1 MTLPPDDDA
10 AWAPLARHWHIRP
23 DTIYLNHGSFG
34 PPPAAVRE
42 VRRRWL
48 AAADEQPMDYF
59 VRQLEPA
66 WLAARDRLAR
76 FVGTSG
82 GNLIFV
88 ENATAAMNILADSLP
103 LAAGDE
109 VLLTDHEYGAVQRIW
124 QRACQRAAAT
134 AKTVVLPLPFRTA
147 DETVRA
153 FFTAASDRT
162 RLVVVSHVTSPTA
175 VVLPVQAI
183 CDEARRRGI
192 GIAID
197 GPHAVA
203 QIPLA
208 IDPLGCDFY
217 TASCHKWLSAPF
229 GSGFLYVAPR
239 HQSLV
244 RPPVLSWGRIPPTR
258 IEAWSDEFVWA
269 GTRDSS
275 AYLAVPAAIALLEG
289 IGLDAFRAR
298 THWLARYARQRLVEL
313 TGLEPIVPDDPV
325 WYGSM
330 AHVPLPPLSG
340 SWPTLP
346 ASETELAESTDA
358 GSVRHGRADEGCP
371 VSNPLQH
378 TIWRELGIE
387 VPVIEFRGTRYL
399 RVSCHLYNDTS
410 QIDRLVAGLGQLLAG
425 GK

>member
-1 MTLPPDDDA
+1 MFPTDDDA
-10 AWAPLARHWHIRP
+10 AWTPLKAHWQIRP

-34 PPPAAVRE
+34 PPPATVRE
-42 VRRRWL
+42 ARRRWL
-48 AAADEQPMDYF
+48 AAAEEQPMDYF

-66 WLAARDRLAR
+66 WLAARDKLAN

-88 ENATAAMNILADSLP
+88 ENATAGMNIVADSLP

-124 QRACQRAAAT
+124 QRAAAQAGAAAR
-134 AKTVVLPLPFRTA
+134 TVVMPLPFRTVE
-147 DETVRA
+147 ETV
-153 FFTAASDRT
+153 AAIFAAVTGRT
-162 RLVVVSHVTSPTA
+162 RLIVVSHITSPTA
-175 VVLPVQAI
+175 VIFPVQAI

-192 GIAID
+192 AVAID
-197 GPHAVA
+197 GPHAIA
-203 QIPLA
+203 QLPVN
-208 IDPLGCDFY
+208 IDGLGCDFY

-239 HQSLV
+239 HQALV
-244 RPPVLSWGRIPPTR
+244 RPPVLSWGRIPPTK
-258 IEAWSDEFVWA
+258 INSWSDEFVWA

-275 AYLAVPAAIALLEG
+275 AYLAVPAAIEFLQQVGLE
-289 IGLDAFRAR
+289 AFRAR
-298 THWLARYARQRLVEL
+298 THWLARYARRKLVEL
-313 TGLEPIVPDDPV
+313 TGLEPMVPDDPA

-330 AHVPLPPLSG
+330 AHVPLPPP
-340 SWPTLP
+340 WPTLP
-346 ASETELAESTDA
+346 ASASDA

-387 VPVIEFRGTRYL
+387 VPIIEFRGTRYI

-410 QIDRLVAGLGQLLAG
+410 QIDQLAAGLGKLVAAG
-425 GK
+425 K